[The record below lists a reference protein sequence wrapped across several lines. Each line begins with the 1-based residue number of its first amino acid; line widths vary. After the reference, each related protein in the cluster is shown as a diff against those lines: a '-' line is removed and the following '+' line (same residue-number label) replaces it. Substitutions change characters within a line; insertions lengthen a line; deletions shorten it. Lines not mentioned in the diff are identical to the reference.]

1 MAAALATHQQ
11 HLSLVVESKLRPA
24 SLHAEVGGRSLSLQ
38 ATRAPDGG
46 AENTVEVPRSQL
58 FVVPQS
64 VRQLRSQ
71 KDAPLAEVLVAEP
84 FEELWESSL
93 SEAASKHTG
102 RRPQQ
107 RGDVRVGPGG
117 GLPSLDPLGRAV
129 SPRAYLTQ
137 IKPDP
142 QLPELPELRL

>member
-71 KDAPLAEVLVAEP
+71 KDASLAEALVAEP
-84 FEELWESSL
+84 FEELGESSL

-102 RRPQQ
+102 RR
-107 RGDVRVGPGG
+107 RN
-117 GLPSLDPLGRAV
+117 SEAMSEWGRAGG
-129 SPRAYLTQ
+129 S
-137 IKPDP
+137 
-142 QLPELPELRL
+142 LRWIR